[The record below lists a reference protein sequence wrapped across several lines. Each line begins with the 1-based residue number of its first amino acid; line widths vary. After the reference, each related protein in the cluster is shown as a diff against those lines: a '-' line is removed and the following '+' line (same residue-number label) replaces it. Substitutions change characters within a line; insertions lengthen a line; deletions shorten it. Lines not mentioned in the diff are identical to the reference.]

1 MSSSP
6 FAALDR
12 LKKKQQGITKPTPL
26 KAVKAKSLSRSSSS
40 LFDTL
45 ESFKPTREFL
55 ERSSSLHTLDS
66 KRENY
71 NTEKKSTLSSI
82 LRQQSKFTGKSSII
96 TSKSSSRKV
105 SASITKVKRELPWET
120 NSTLNNHKSLKL
132 SESNVIDNNNHIK
145 KLVIPDDR
153 SNKENERYLQGI
165 NVSLD
170 GLSLSKEQQRVLDLI
185 LTERKNVFF
194 TGSAGTGKSYLLK
207 IIIQKLLT
215 RYGSSSIGISAPTG
229 LAAANIGG
237 QTIFRLLGL
246 GLGKEPVDLLLKKI
260 KKNMDKYMTWRRMV
274 VLIIDEI
281 SMLDSTLLEKLNVL
295 AKSIKR
301 SDKPFGGIQ
310 LIITGDFLQLPP
322 VDISNST
329 NINYCFKSQTWN
341 EIIDESVVLTQV
353 FRQNGDP
360 ELIEI
365 LNALR
370 VGRIDHRVESK
381 LRHLS
386 RALEF
391 DDGVVPTELFPTRH
405 EVERSNLAKL
415 EQLDGPE
422 ISYKATDL
430 SINGAPVD
438 EMVRKS
444 LDMLMCV
451 PELKL
456 KIGAQVMLIQN
467 DVDDRL
473 ANGQLG
479 LVECFLTKPIYRI
492 FASRFG
498 KDYDYSRTQVLR
510 KVGQMLLNKKGLT
523 NNPEYDDLSLLEENN
538 AVIVDELLKNFN
550 PEDDFLPLVT
560 FTTANALQLKSR
572 PVQLLVE
579 TAEFKPDPHGKYS
592 NGFTR
597 HQLPLIL
604 AWSMS
609 IHKSQGQTL
618 PRVRV
623 DLKKVFEKGQ
633 LYVAISRCVSSH
645 GLQVLNFDRRKVFV
659 DQEVIEFYDKIS

>member
-6 FAALDR
+6 FAVLDR
-12 LKKKQQGITKPTPL
+12 LKKKQQDVTKPTPL

-45 ESFKPTREFL
+45 ETHKPTRESL
-55 ERSSSLHTLDS
+55 ERSNSLPVLSKNDYNSST
-66 KRENY
+66 
-71 NTEKKSTLSSI
+71 TKKSTLSSI
-82 LRQQSKFTGKSSII
+82 LRQQSKFTGRSSILSS
-96 TSKSSSRKV
+96 SKTSRKV
-105 SASITKVKRELPWET
+105 SDPPTKIKRELPWEV
-120 NSTLNNHKSLKL
+120 NGTLNNHKSLKL
-132 SESNVIDNNNHIK
+132 RESNVIDNNNHIK
-145 KLVIPDDR
+145 KLIIADNR
-153 SNKENERYLQGI
+153 ENKENEHYLQLI
-165 NVSLD
+165 HVSLS
-170 GLSLSKEQQRVLDLI
+170 GLTLSKEQQRVLDLI

-215 RYGSSSIGISAPTG
+215 RYGNSSIGISAPTG

-246 GLGKEPVDLLLKKI
+246 GLGKESVDSLLKKI

-281 SMLDSTLLEKLNVL
+281 SMLDSRLLEKLNIL
-295 AKSIKR
+295 AKKIKR

-322 VDISNST
+322 VDVSNST
-329 NINYCFKSQTWN
+329 NVNYCFKCPTWK
-341 EIIDESVVLTQV
+341 EIIDENVVLTQV

-370 VGRIDHRVESK
+370 IGRIDHRVENK
-381 LRHLS
+381 LRKLE
-386 RALEF
+386 RPLEF
-391 DDGVVPTELFPTRH
+391 DDGVVPTELFPTRY

-415 EQLDGPE
+415 EQLSGPE
-422 ISYKATDL
+422 LTYKSTDL
-430 SINGAPVD
+430 SANGAPID
-438 EMVRKS
+438 DMVRKN
-444 LDMLMCV
+444 LDLLMCV
-451 PELKL
+451 RELKL
-456 KIGAQVMLIQN
+456 KVGAQVMLIQN

-479 LVECFLTKPIYRI
+479 LVECFLTRPVYRM

-498 KDYDYSRTQVLR
+498 KDYDSARTQLLR
-510 KVGQMLLNKKGLT
+510 KVGQILLNRKGLT
-523 NNPEYDDLSLLEENN
+523 DNSEYDDLSLLDPSN
-538 AVIVDELLKNFN
+538 AVIVDELLKSFHKSD
-550 PEDDFLPLVT
+550 ELLPLVT
-560 FTTANALQLKSR
+560 FTTANALQLKSK

-579 TAEFKPDPHGKYS
+579 TTEFKPDPHGNTF
-592 NGFTR
+592 NGFSR

-659 DQEVIEFYDKIS
+659 DQEVIEFYESIS